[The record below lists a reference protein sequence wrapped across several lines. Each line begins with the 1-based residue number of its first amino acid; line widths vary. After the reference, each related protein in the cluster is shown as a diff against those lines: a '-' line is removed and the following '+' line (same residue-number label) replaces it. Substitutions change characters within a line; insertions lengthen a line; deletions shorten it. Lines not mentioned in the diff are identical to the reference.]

1 MISVYDTITGHDYYT
16 LHYSY
21 SDIPSIACEHAPL
34 EVDEARKLYKDYV
47 RDTRYA
53 HVYVTKDNLDNG
65 TSIQLRGDF

>member
-21 SDIPSIACEHAPL
+21 SDMPCIACEHAPL
-34 EVDEARKLYKDYV
+34 ELDKARELYKDYV
-47 RDTRYA
+47 RDTRHV